1 MQPRTTTTV
10 SATIGSA
17 RAPGTRTLAHRR
29 RNDAAIAL
37 FHLAEA
43 RPQEERRHIRQKIVI
58 EYLDLADAVAH
69 RYSSRAQ
76 DWNDV
81 RQVARVGLVKA
92 VERFDFARGDDF
104 ASYAVPTMAGEI
116 KRYLRDS
123 TWLVRPPR
131 QLQELRALLIKEKP
145 RMTQELGRTP
155 TTYDMAADLGESVDQ
170 VAEALTCQHGM
181 WPVSLDANVH
191 DDETV
196 TLADTIGITDPEF
209 ERTEL
214 SAAVWSAC
222 STLSER
228 ELRIVYLR
236 FYLEQTQ
243 SEIARQLGVTQMQ
256 VSRLLSKILGALREH
271 LSPELL
277 AA

>member
-1 MQPRTTTTV
+1 MQPRTTP
-10 SATIGSA
+10 SSSLDAS
-17 RAPGTRTLAHRR
+17 GTRALAHRR

-37 FHLAEA
+37 FHLAQAGPEG
-43 RPQEERRHIRQKIVI
+43 ERQRIRQKIVL

-69 RYSSRAQ
+69 RYSSRTQ

-92 VERFDFARGDDF
+92 VERFDFAVGEDF

-131 QLQELRALLIKEKP
+131 QLQELRSLLIKENS
-145 RMTQELGRTP
+145 RMTQELGHSPTP
-155 TTYDMAADLGESVDQ
+155 YDMAADLGESVDRI
-170 VAEALTCQHGM
+170 VEALECQHGM
-181 WPVSLDANVH
+181 WPVSLDASVH
-191 DDETV
+191 DDESA
-196 TLADTIGITDPEF
+196 TLADTIGSTDPGY

-214 SAAVWSAC
+214 SAAVRSAC
-222 STLSER
+222 SALSER

-256 VSRLLSKILGALREH
+256 ISRLLTKILGILKER

>member
-1 MQPRTTTTV
+1 MQSRTVTNDSLSTGQ
-10 SATIGSA
+10 AQ
-17 RAPGTRTLAHRR
+17 RALAHRH

-37 FHLAEA
+37 FHLAES
-43 RPQEERRHIRQKIVI
+43 RPENERKQIRQKIVI

-69 RYSSRAQ
+69 RYSSRTQ

-104 ASYAVPTMAGEI
+104 ASYAVPTMTGEI
-116 KRYLRDS
+116 KRHLRDNS
-123 TWLVRPPR
+123 WLVRPPR
-131 QLQELRALLIKEKP
+131 QLQELRSLLIKETS
-145 RMTQELGRTP
+145 RMTQELGHSP
-155 TTYDMAADLGESVDQ
+155 TTSDMAADLGESVDRI
-170 VAEALTCQHGM
+170 AEALECQHGM
-181 WPVSLDANVH
+181 WPVSLDASVH
-191 DDETV
+191 DDDPT
-196 TLADTIGITDPEF
+196 TLADTIGSTDPDF

-214 SAAVWSAC
+214 SAAVRSAC
-222 STLSER
+222 SRLSER

-256 VSRLLSKILGALREH
+256 ISRLLTKILGTLKEH